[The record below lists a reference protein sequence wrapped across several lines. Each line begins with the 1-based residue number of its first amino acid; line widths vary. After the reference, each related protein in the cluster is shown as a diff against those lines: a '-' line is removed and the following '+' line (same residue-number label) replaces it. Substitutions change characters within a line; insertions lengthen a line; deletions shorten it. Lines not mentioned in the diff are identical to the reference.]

1 MSVENFK
8 QFVTSVSGDEELAA
22 KVKEAGT
29 DVDKI
34 IALGKEKGLEFT
46 AEDIKAAHEEAAG
59 SSEELSDEDLEK
71 VAGGFVTTTAAA
83 VTSVDGA
90 VAGVV
95 GATAGVASAGVAV
108 ATAADA

>member
-1 MSVENFK
+1 MSVDAFK
-8 QFVTSVSGDEELAA
+8 EFVSQVTGDEELAE

-29 DVDKI
+29 DAGKI

-46 AEDIKAAHEEAAG
+46 AEDMKAAHDEYAG

-71 VAGGFVTTTAAA
+71 VAGGFVTTTAA
-83 VTSVDGA
+83 T
-90 VAGVV
+90 VAAVV
-95 GATAGVASAGVAV
+95 GAAAGATSAATAV